1 MSTEVPKIYRNVAAI
16 IAIGLCCAASRMA
29 FGADNPQP
37 SVSDQ
42 PAAQDLEQSRAF
54 DIFQKEIE
62 PLLGR
67 EIAEESCQSCHEE
80 GGTSQLVLPGT
91 AAEDFRALL
100 NGGYLFRDG
109 PDTLLARILTKNP
122 KTRMPKGKH
131 AIPWTDEEIGKVKT
145 FLSALGE
152 VAKLD
157 GHADEQ
163 FPADLLS
170 PYTGPAP
177 KSLDNQFIT
186 YWQLRG
192 KVRTIFHDDWMRN
205 GEDLFEKNIALFGG
219 ADFEQR
225 FNETSKASASFLTG
239 LEMLSRDVA
248 DRAYTLK
255 NGPFDGRPDEMESP
269 EKNAEPS
276 DLYRQQIAK
285 LYRAILYRAPTVAE
299 EQQAYDLIR
308 GVYRAKQEILST
320 DFDLAFALEVED
332 PLTGLKSR
340 RTITLPISG
349 EFHGLYQELIDE
361 SAHSPTRMAR
371 RTLAQ
376 KFQFKKGDAGQRF
389 RLSNVNTIGNV
400 SLSGIELRKTGV
412 DKTTEIPV
420 TDANVQA
427 EGAWKISGAAADTS
441 YDDANIEKGTSN
453 IIIPIAVPEDGEY
466 ELTVLWR
473 NNASDARDVLVEVFS
488 QAGNTLAIE
497 PAPAPPPKGEAQFHY
512 DSSADDI
519 PYLELP
525 GVFRFA
531 DSDIVEINNTGTH
544 DRVTASAL
552 RFVPQKGGDG
562 FLVDSKEAEGFEKW
576 ESFDSGKF
584 KAYNKVGT
592 PVHDG
597 GTNKGSLSLRFKPS
611 SNGSGADGWKPDAF
625 YRVQVNFPGKA
636 GNELRVPLT
645 IHATESSPII
655 QVVHPARARAESD
668 VTIDA
673 SGSFTVQGSKLNYHW
688 KQIDGPAVKISGE
701 GPVLHFTAP
710 RRNLQQ
716 AAWVALARGLI
727 RHPDFVF
734 TRPPSMEFARDPE
747 EKRRL
752 QLVKLAL
759 DLTGRPPTSE
769 EVADLEKGASLE
781 QMLDRYLQS
790 PEFEHFYFHRIRLYL
805 ESHGTETQDEPARL
819 WCYVAFNDRPIQ
831 QILTADF
838 TVDASFQ
845 KQRRPAYHGHT
856 GVLTTKGFIE
866 GKPGLPHFNYAAQV
880 AMLFLGYVF
889 EVPPE
894 VVEQRAG
901 STAAST
907 VDPSGICYSCHKI
920 LTPIAMQR
928 NFWNDDGIFRTHD
941 DFGLP
946 IDASD
951 AKLVNGYP
959 FAGEGLQAFATQA
972 VKKERFIRTM
982 VDTHVTFFFGRQMR
996 WRDDERALYRR
1007 VWEQMREHHYT
1018 VRSLIRALLTSPEY
1032 IEGKP
1037 AEAAQTASVNANSQ
1051 AHSPA
1056 RTLP

>member
-1 MSTEVPKIYRNVAAI
+1 MSPEVFKIYRSAAAI
-16 IAIGLCCAASRMA
+16 MAIGLCCSVSRVA
-29 FGADNPQP
+29 FGADAVQP
-37 SVSDQ
+37 PAADP
-42 PAAQDLEQSRAF
+42 PAAQALEQSRAF
-54 DIFQKEIE
+54 DIFQKDIE
-62 PLLGR
+62 PMLSR
-67 EIAEESCQSCHEE
+67 EIADESCQSCHEE

-91 AAEDFRALL
+91 AAQDFHALL

-131 AIPWTDEEIGKVKT
+131 AIPWTDEEIGKLKT
-145 FLSALGE
+145 FLGALGE

-163 FPADLLS
+163 FPADLLE
-170 PYTGPAP
+170 PYTGPVP

-225 FNETSKASASFLTG
+225 FNETSKASASFLSG

-255 NGPFDGRPDEMESP
+255 DGPFEGWPAAMEPPGESA
-269 EKNAEPS
+269 KPS
-276 DLYRQQIAK
+276 AVYRQQIAK
-285 LYRAILYRAPTVAE
+285 LYRAVLYRAPTAAE

-308 GVYRAKQEILST
+308 GVYRAKQEILGT
-320 DFDLAFALEVED
+320 DFDLAFSLEVDD
-332 PLTGLKSR
+332 PATGLKAQ

-361 SAHSPTRMAR
+361 SAKSTNRVAR

-376 KFQFKKGDAGQRF
+376 KFQFKKGDAAQRF
-389 RLSNVNTIGNV
+389 RLSNVDTIGNV
-400 SLSGIELRKTGV
+400 SLAGIELRKTGAA
-412 DKTTEIPV
+412 TTITIPV

-427 EGAWKISGAAADTS
+427 EGAWKITS
-441 YDDANIEKGTSN
+441 TPTESSYEDGNLEKGTSN
-453 IIIPIAVPEDGEY
+453 ILIPIAVPEDGEY

-488 QAGNTLAIE
+488 QSGNTLAIA
-497 PAPAPPPKGEAQFHY
+497 PAPAAPPKGQAEFHY
-512 DSSADDI
+512 DSGADT
-519 PYLELP
+519 YTELP
-525 GVFRFA
+525 GVFRFS
-531 DSDIVEINNTGTH
+531 DSDIIEITNTGTR

-552 RFVPQKGGDG
+552 RFVPQNGGEG
-562 FLVDSKEAEGFEKW
+562 FLVDSKDAEGFDKW
-576 ESFDSGKF
+576 ESFDMGKF

-597 GTNKGSLSLRFKPS
+597 GKNKGSLFLRFKPS
-611 SNGSGADGWKPDAF
+611 SNSGGAGGWKPDAF

-645 IHATESSPII
+645 IHGTESSPII
-655 QVVHPARARAESD
+655 QVVHPARARAESE

-673 SGSFTVQGSKLNYHW
+673 SGSFTVQGSKLTYHW
-688 KQIDGPAVKISGE
+688 KQIDGPAVSINNE

-716 AAWVALARGLI
+716 AAWAALVRGLI

-734 TRPPSMEFARDPE
+734 TRPPSVEFARDPQ
-747 EKRRL
+747 EKHRL

-759 DLTGRPPTSE
+759 DLTGRAPTSE
-769 EVADLEKGASLE
+769 EVADVEKGTSLE
-781 QMLDRYLQS
+781 QMVDRYLQS

-819 WCYVAFNDRPIQ
+819 WCYIAFNDRPIQ

-838 TVDASFQ
+838 TVDANFL

-856 GVLTTKGFIE
+856 GVLTTRGFIE

-894 VVEQRAG
+894 VVEQRQG

-920 LTPIAMQR
+920 LTPIATQR
-928 NFWNDDGIFRTHD
+928 NLWTDEGVFRTHD
-941 DFGLP
+941 EFGLP

-951 AKLVNGYP
+951 QKLVNGYP
-959 FAGEGLQAFATQA
+959 FAGEGMQAFATQA

-996 WRDDERALYRR
+996 WHEDERTLYRR
-1007 VWEQMREHHYT
+1007 VWEQMRENHYT

-1032 IEGKP
+1032 LEGKP
-1037 AEAAQTASVNANSQ
+1037 AESAQTTASAVANSQ
-1051 AHSPA
+1051 ASSPT